1 MASPEAQATFE
12 AFRQVREATGGST
25 PSLEEV
31 RAGGEMFGQMTAE
44 PAAVVYEDVDVDGVL
59 GQWISAAAPT
69 NAGVILYLHG
79 GGYMACSVNSH
90 KRLVGHIVAAA
101 GCRAL
106 AIDYRRTPEAV
117 HPAQV
122 DDAVAAYRWLL
133 RSGHRSDLIA
143 LAGDSAGGHLTLTT
157 LLRLRADGDPTPV
170 AAVLL
175 SPWVDLES
183 TGESVVSRADVDLLI
198 TPEGGKMA
206 AEALLG
212 GADPRDPSVAPLHA
226 DLAGLPPM
234 YIQVGDHE
242 VLLDDS
248 TRVAERLRAAGVDV
262 KLDVFPEMQ
271 HVFQVCAG
279 NVPEADEAIE
289 RIGAWLTP
297 RLGGG

>member
-44 PAAVVYEDVDVDGVL
+44 PAAVVYEDVDVDGVP

-133 RSGHRSDLIA
+133 RSGHRSDL
-143 LAGDSAGGHLTLTT
+143 HRTRR
-157 LLRLRADGDPTPV
+157 RLRRWAPDPHDPAAPTSRRRPHPCGGRAVV
-170 AAVLL
+170 AVGR
-175 SPWVDLES
+175 SRIDRR
-183 TGESVVSRADVDLLI
+183 VSRLEGRCRPADH
-198 TPEGGKMA
+198 P
-206 AEALLG
+206 
-212 GADPRDPSVAPLHA
+212 
-226 DLAGLPPM
+226 
-234 YIQVGDHE
+234 
-242 VLLDDS
+242 
-248 TRVAERLRAAGVDV
+248 
-262 KLDVFPEMQ
+262 
-271 HVFQVCAG
+271 
-279 NVPEADEAIE
+279 
-289 RIGAWLTP
+289 
-297 RLGGG
+297 